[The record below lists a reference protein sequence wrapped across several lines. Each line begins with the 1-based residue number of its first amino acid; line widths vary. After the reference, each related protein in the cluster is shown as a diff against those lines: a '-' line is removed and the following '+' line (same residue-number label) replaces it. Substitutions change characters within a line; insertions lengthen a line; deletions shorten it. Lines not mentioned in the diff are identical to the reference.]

1 MNTVKEFI
9 LYNSEIENY
18 LQTLTG
24 KKNGQPLS
32 DSELAKQKSALRA
45 MIDILVRKGKTWPD
59 ADDYTDYQQSHDNNP
74 KTIRDNIGRIERF
87 FDWLQREKD
96 SVTENNPVPVVE
108 THVTALSDTPTVND
122 TESTPI
128 EPVHVEPVKAR
139 GKPGRKRL
147 DGENGEIRTEK
158 ITVYLTEKK
167 ATAFR
172 ALCVLDNVTMASRIN
187 ALIDTELDKNK
198 DIINRFLELKGERNN
213 QA

>member
-1 MNTVKEFI
+1 MNTVKEFV

-18 LQTLTG
+18 LQALTG

-45 MIDILVRKGKTWPD
+45 IINILVRKGKTWPD
-59 ADDYTDYQQSHDNNP
+59 ADDYTDYQQSHNNNP

-96 SVTENNPVPVVE
+96 SMTENEPVSVVE
-108 THVTALSDTPTVND
+108 TYATAQPDTPTVND

-128 EPVHVEPVKAR
+128 EPVKAR

-187 ALIDTELDKNK
+187 ELIDAELDKNK

>member
-74 KTIRDNIGRIERF
+74 KTIRDNIGRMERF

-96 SVTENNPVPVVE
+96 SITENEPVSVVE
-108 THVTALSDTPTVND
+108 KPDTPTANNA
-122 TESTPI
+122 ESTPI